1 MALGLSDSES
11 IKKKTFSCQAQ
22 SHKRYEQPPF
32 NLTPLVN
39 FAAAGLAYRLVQA
52 VNVSNC

>member
-1 MALGLSDSES
+1 MALVLSDSEN
-11 IKKKTFSCQAQ
+11 IMKKTFSCRAQ

-52 VNVSNC
+52 VNVSNS